1 LEERGGKKFFF
12 GPTKTPG
19 IVAWLAL
26 ILKRMPIFIP
36 IMKLSTAELVSGH
49 KEGYDEESLFEK
61 VDIEH
66 VKKLMQ

>member
-1 LEERGGKKFFF
+1 
-12 GPTKTPG
+12 
-19 IVAWLAL
+19 
-26 ILKRMPIFIP
+26 
-36 IMKLSTAELVSGH
+36 MKLSTAELVSGH